1 MRTKSFIRWF
11 DFIVNK
17 FKKFKFLY
25 GNEVLSILVNLNSL
39 DLLLEADLIGFLGQN
54 HIVEY

>member
-39 DLLLEADLIGFLGQN
+39 DLLLEADLIDFLGQN